1 MKKLLLLI
9 LLPFLLIAGCGHS
22 NEHKVK
28 VKIEVEVTNT
38 HHDGDYI
45 RREITLKSFPSID
58 VYGDSLIVISTSDFG
73 LDQGITVDTTDQ
85 AFMAPST
92 DTITLSLGA
101 FLGMKPYMKSHLKYP
116 PKQSGKRLLNF
127 LTIVRGFT

>member
-22 NEHKVK
+22 YDHKVK

-58 VYGDSLIVISTSDFG
+58 IYGDSLIVISTSNLG
-73 LDQGITVDTTDQ
+73 LDQGITVDTNDQ
-85 AFMAPST
+85 AIMAPDSNVVRM
-92 DTITLSLGA
+92 SRA
-101 FLGMKPYMKSHLKYP
+101 VFLDHKPNMLPHLKLP
-116 PKQSGKRLLNF
+116 PRVVKGDILSF
-127 LTIVRGFT
+127 LAIIRGST